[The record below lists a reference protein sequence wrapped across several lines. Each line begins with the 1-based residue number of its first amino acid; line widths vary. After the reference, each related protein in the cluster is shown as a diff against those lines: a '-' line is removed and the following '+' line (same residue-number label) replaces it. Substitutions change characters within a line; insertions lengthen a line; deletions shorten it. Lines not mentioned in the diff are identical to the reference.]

1 MLTAERKQ
9 LILEILQQEGK
20 VYAPGLSQQMGV
32 SEDTI
37 RRDLRDLAEAG
48 LLQRVHGGALLKS
61 PAATTYAA
69 RQTQTPQAKNAIA
82 RAAASLVKS
91 GQVVFLDGGTTTLQV
106 ANHLP
111 ADLRGTVITNS
122 PPHATALA
130 EHPHLDVILIGGRIL
145 KESLVTIGAGTVEAI
160 REIRAD
166 ICFLGVCCVH
176 YEAGITI
183 PNLEE
188 SYVKRAMIAASAEV
202 VALASTEK
210 LETVATFAVAPLSEL
225 THLVTESTAPEA
237 VLQRYQQ
244 LGIKTMLV

>member
-1 MLTAERKQ
+1 
-9 LILEILQQEGK
+9 
-20 VYAPGLSQQMGV
+20 
-32 SEDTI
+32 
-37 RRDLRDLAEAG
+37 
-48 LLQRVHGGALLKS
+48 
-61 PAATTYAA
+61 
-69 RQTQTPQAKNAIA
+69 
-82 RAAASLVKS
+82 
-91 GQVVFLDGGTTTLQV
+91 
-106 ANHLP
+106 
-111 ADLRGTVITNS
+111 DLRGTVITNS

-130 EHPHLDVILIGGRIL
+130 EHPHLQVILIGGGLL

-160 REIRAD
+160 RQIRAD

-176 YEAGITI
+176 HEAGITI